1 MLLRELLN
9 RTGEGK
15 AAVVG
20 WGRGMGHKG
29 HMMLAS
35 SVITQANETDADP
48 YFVVSR
54 TVGKDDPITPDEK
67 MDIYKKVFPKHG
79 HIFHT
84 ATDEMPDLTRVLTKL
99 AEHGYTDV
107 TVVVGADQVKAL
119 SYVKNYNGKANK
131 AGDVPYSFNTLNVI
145 ARQETNDPSREEE
158 GPRAT
163 PMRSVLMD
171 PKASEEEKFAAWRD
185 AMSPELSDD
194 EVRELMAK
202 AQARMSDP
210 AFGKKPKAVAEDREN
225 YNGVNLL
232 LQKDDDE
239 LFVKASAGGREL
251 GHVLFVI
258 DGEYLMPQDLEVEE
272 RYRGQGIAQTMYD
285 YVKSKGYKIR
295 RSGQQTDA
303 GAGFWDKHKGQG
315 QNVWEQGVAEGDL
328 MEGPELAS
336 TLKHIVD
343 NGKYITQV
351 YDNLKQMAK
360 KFVDNRGDLKGFA
373 MMAGGVGSRW
383 YNDFYFNKLQT
394 ELYALT
400 KQAPKYAADLHEFLK
415 GASEDRDRKISFTEI
430 SRSLPAILYKMGQ
443 RMGNKELSHFAASWN
458 NRRQDY
464 EAYLD
469 QIEAE
474 AGMDDDSGYYEPSV
488 KPERDHTSGKQNA
501 QADVLINQAIKDH
514 IPARHQ
520 GEIRNMINK
529 LPMNSRF
536 AALEKA
542 INKFKAVEE
551 EAAGV
556 GLVTKQN
563 TTADVGPGTLGKML
577 RAFKL

>member
-119 SYVKNYNGKANK
+119 SYVKNYNGKPNK

-194 EVRELMAK
+194 EVRDLMAK

-210 AFGKKPKAVAEDREN
+210 SFGKKPKATAEATGDPKFDKMLKGITGKRAVAKQ
-225 YNGVNLL
+225 
-232 LQKDDDE
+232 QKADTKQQARDA
-239 LFVKASAGGREL
+239 FGGMFGGGNPTDQL
-251 GHVLFVI
+251 GI
-258 DGEYLMPQDLEVEE
+258 
-272 RYRGQGIAQTMYD
+272 
-285 YVKSKGYKIR
+285 KKK
-295 RSGQQTDA
+295 
-303 GAGFWDKHKGQG
+303 
-315 QNVWEQGVAEGDL
+315 GVAEGNL

-430 SRSLPAILYKMGQ
+430 SRSLPPILYKMGQ